1 MCGIVGYIGNRN
13 AVPVLLQGLEKLEY
27 RGYDSAG
34 VAVFDE
40 RENKICVC
48 KKKGRVENLESAL
61 YDNPVKGRL
70 GIGHT
75 RWATHG
81 VPSDINAHPHFSGS
95 ENVAV
100 VHNGI
105 IENYMEIKE
114 ILQSK
119 GFEFISD
126 TDTECVAQLV
136 EYYYDQSGDF
146 NDAVFKAL
154 EKVDGSYALGIIC
167 KDFPDRIIAAK
178 KNGPLIVGLGQG
190 ENFIAS
196 DMPAILKYTRNT
208 YILEDNEVAVITKD
222 DVKIYNPDKEEVKK
236 NVYVVDW
243 SIEAAEKSGYDHFML
258 KEIFEQPK
266 VVSDNLNRRFK
277 PDGSGIQLDDIKLFR
292 EDLEKINKAYIV
304 ACGTAYYAGLVGKF
318 LIEKLCRIPVNSDV
332 ASEFRY
338 KDPLIDENT
347 LVIVIS
353 QSGETADT
361 LEAMRLA
368 KRRGSRV
375 LAVVNVV
382 GSTIAREAD
391 DVIYTLAGP
400 EIAVASTKAFS
411 AQVVAM
417 FLLSLHIALE
427 TDKMSLEE
435 FDEIRR
441 EMLKLPSHIN
451 KILTQAPNIK
461 RFMEKYI
468 DSKNVFYIG
477 RGLDYVVCREGSLK
491 LKEIAYL
498 HSEPYAAGEL
508 KHGPIAL
515 IEESTLVIGV
525 ATQQE
530 LFAKTMS
537 NIKEVKARGAKVLMI
552 AMQGNTETEKYADD
566 YIYIPKTHPILTP
579 LLANIPQQLFA
590 YYMAVGLGNDV
601 DKPRNLAKSVTV
613 E

>member
-1 MCGIVGYIGNRN
+1 MCGIVGYIGNKN
-13 AVPVLLQGLEKLEY
+13 AVPILLRGLERLEY

-34 VAVFDE
+34 VAVYSE
-40 RENKICVC
+40 KEKEIIVC
-48 KKKGRVENLESAL
+48 KTKGRVENLETKL
-61 YDNPVKGRL
+61 YDNPIKGRI

-81 VPSDINAHPHFSGS
+81 IPSDTNAHPHFSKSGK
-95 ENVAV
+95 VAV

-105 IENYMEIKE
+105 IENYMEIRE
-114 ILQSK
+114 ILGSK
-119 GFEFISD
+119 GYDFVSE
-126 TDTECVAQLV
+126 TDTETVAQLT
-136 EYYYDQSGDF
+136 EYFYNQTGDLQQ
-146 NDAVFKAL
+146 AVFKTL

-167 KDFPDRIIAAK
+167 SDFPDMIVTTK
-178 KNGPLIVGLGQG
+178 KNCPLIIGLGQG

-196 DMPAILKYTRNT
+196 DITAILQYTRNT
-208 YILEDNEVAVITKD
+208 YILEDNEVAFVSKD
-222 DVKIYNPDKEEVKK
+222 SIKIYDDKKEEIKK
-236 NVYVVDW
+236 DVYVVDW

-258 KEIFEQPK
+258 KEIYEQPK
-266 VVSDNLNRRFK
+266 VVADSLNRRFK
-277 PDGSGIQLDDIKLFR
+277 PDGTGIQLDSIKLGR
-292 EDLEKINKAYIV
+292 EELSNINKVYVV
-304 ACGTAYYAGLVGKF
+304 ACGTAYYAGLVGKA
-318 LIEKLCRIPVNSDV
+318 LIEKLARIPVISDV

-368 KRRGSRV
+368 KEKNSRI

-400 EIAVASTKAFS
+400 EIAVASTKAYS

-427 TDKMSLEE
+427 TDKMTVEQ
-435 FDEIRR
+435 FKEIKK
-441 EMLKLPSHIN
+441 EMEKLPSHIN
-451 KILTQAPNIK
+451 KILTKAPNVK

-468 DSKNVFYIG
+468 GSKNVFYIG
-477 RGLDYVVCREGSLK
+477 RGLDYTVCREGSLK

-515 IEESTLVIGV
+515 IEESTLVIAV
-525 ATQQE
+525 ATQE
-530 LFAKTMS
+530 HLFAKTMS
-537 NIKEVKARGAKVLMI
+537 NVKEVKARGAKVLII
-552 AMQGNTETEKYADD
+552 AMEGNREIENYADD
-566 YIYIPKTHPILTP
+566 YMYIPRTHPILTP

-590 YYMAVGLGNDV
+590 YYMALGLGNDV